1 MKAFIDTNVVV
12 DFCAMRE
19 PFFKD
24 AATIM
29 EMARQNAL
37 KIVISSL
44 TFVNVAYIMHKYFP
58 IKDVM
63 IKLQSLMVLCDISP
77 IDKDVISKAILDNSY
92 DFEDAVQYFS
102 TNGYDIDIIITRDK
116 RGFKEFPIVVNTPHE
131 FIANCQG

>member
-1 MKAFIDTNVVV
+1 MKAFVDTNVVV

-29 EMARQNAL
+29 EMARRNAL

-44 TFVNVAYIMHKYFP
+44 TFVNVAYIMHKHFP
-58 IKDVM
+58 TKDVM
-63 IKLQSLMVLCDISP
+63 IKLQSLMALCDISP

-102 TNGYDIDIIITRDK
+102 TNGYDIDIIITRDE
-116 RGFKEFPIVVNTPHE
+116 RGFKEFPVLVNTPHE
-131 FIANCQG
+131 FIVNCQG